1 MNILRRVRTHQ
12 QYSELSTKTPVLHR
26 DSLDLRKQSCSVSD
40 PGKWSFHTTFET
52 NTPKLPLLS
61 QDKSQ
66 KFIFYIHRF
75 RKVEKKKAK
84 KIFNVT
90 VLSIFFVQNPKNWIL
105 ICVEFLSNTFLTKAD
120 VVLTPMAHTAWGAG
134 LSLMNQPPWAAWRG
148 EDRWAL
154 LGSFLEKWIL
164 TVSFT
169 QCSIDLQPSH
179 HLATPHTSLT
189 FHLSLILRSWTV
201 SKVSSTFLK
210 ALPLIFLPVQFKT
223 LTCWYFVFCG
233 FFWGF
238 FFLNFYFCLLVF
250 LWMLSF
256 TSKKQESIKRKHFL
270 CSREFVCSS

>member
-1 MNILRRVRTHQ
+1 MNSALKHRSCTGIALTSENNLVLFLTQANEAFTQLLRQTHPSSPCFPKTKGRNLSSIFIGSGKLEKTKQ
-12 QYSELSTKTPVLHR
+12 KRYLMSQYSV
-26 DSLDLRKQSCSVSD
+26 
-40 PGKWSFHTTFET
+40 F
-52 NTPKLPLLS
+52 
-61 QDKSQ
+61 
-66 KFIFYIHRF
+66 
-75 RKVEKKKAK
+75 
-84 KIFNVT
+84 
-90 VLSIFFVQNPKNWIL
+90 FFVQDPKNWIL

-120 VVLTPMAHTAWGAG
+120 DVLTPMAHTAWGAG

-154 LGSFLEKWIL
+154 LGSFFEKWIL

-169 QCSIDLQPSH
+169 QCSTDLQLSH
-179 HLATPHTSLT
+179 HSATPHASLT

-238 FFLNFYFCLLVF
+238 FFFF
-250 LWMLSF
+250 
-256 TSKKQESIKRKHFL
+256 
-270 CSREFVCSS
+270 